1 MTDAQL
7 PVKNP
12 VKDSLLRTDDGFRQL
27 VQEHQE
33 LDERIRHLSSLN
45 YPTEQQRYEEISLK
59 KKKLAL
65 KDRIEAILRG
75 HLPGHAPPPLTQQ

>member
-12 VKDSLLRTDDGFRQL
+12 VKDSLLRTDDRFRQL

-33 LDERIRHLSSLN
+33 LDERIRHLSNLN

-75 HLPGHAPPPLTQQ
+75 HLPGQAPPLTQQ

>member
-7 PVKNP
+7 PARNP

-27 VQEHQE
+27 VQEHQA
-33 LDERIRHLSSLN
+33 LDARIRQLSSLN
-45 YPTEQQRYEEISLK
+45 YPTDQQRYEETSLK

-75 HLPGHAPPPLTQQ
+75 HLTAQAPPLPQQ

>member
-12 VKDSLLRTDDGFRQL
+12 VKDALLQTNDGFRQL
-27 VQEHQE
+27 VQEHQA
-33 LDERIRHLSSLN
+33 LDEKIRQLTSLS
-45 YPTEQQRYEEISLK
+45 YPTDQQRYEEISLK

-75 HLPGHAPPPLTQQ
+75 HLSTQAPPLTQ